1 MFSDVYHIGYQ
12 TRDKDAGIAFYRQM
26 FGATLKAETTNPDG
40 GKLVFL
46 RIGNTEI
53 ELIQPSDTSG
63 LVDKPLLVLD
73 HIGYVVDNVDAA
85 LTELERKGARRL
97 WPEPRLNAEGARLI
111 YMDPA
116 TVNGIRFHLTERP
129 R

>member
-1 MFSDVYHIGYQ
+1 MFSDIYHIGYQ
-12 TRDKDAGIAFYRQM
+12 TRDKDAAIAFYREL

-40 GKLVFL
+40 GKLAFL

-53 ELIQPSDTSG
+53 ELIQPADTSG
-63 LVDKPLLVLD
+63 LVDRPLLALD
-73 HIGYVVDNVDAA
+73 HIGYVVDSVDAT
-85 LTELERKGARRL
+85 LSQLEAKGARRL

-111 YMDPA
+111 YIDP
-116 TVNGIRFHLTERP
+116 TSVNGIRFHITERP